1 MEVILRKDIPKLGK
15 AGDVV
20 KVKDGYAR
28 NYLIPKGL
36 AILASQKNLKAL
48 ENQRRIIL
56 AKAER
61 ERKKLESLAEKLEG
75 ITLTVYRKIIEE
87 DRIFGSVSSVDIVN
101 MLKEQGIEIE
111 KNQVQLD
118 EPIKKLGTF
127 EVPIKLSSDKTVNI
141 KIEVLEK
148 SKLNAF

>member
-36 AILASQKNLKAL
+36 AILANQKTLKAL
-48 ENQRRIIL
+48 ENQRKVIL

-61 ERKKLESLAEKLEG
+61 ERKKLEALAEKLEG
-75 ITLTVYRKIIEE
+75 ITLTVYRKTIEE
-87 DRIFGSVSSVDIVN
+87 DRIYGSVSAVDIVN
-101 MLKEQGIEIE
+101 LLKEQGIEVE
-111 KNQVQLD
+111 KNQVVLE
-118 EPIKKLGTF
+118 EPIKNLGTF
-127 EVPIKLSSDKTVNI
+127 EIPIKLSSDKIVNI
-141 KIEVLEK
+141 KVEVLEEK
-148 SKLNAF
+148 

>member
-36 AILASQKNLKAL
+36 AILANQKTLKAL
-48 ENQRRIIL
+48 ENQRKIIL

-111 KNQVQLD
+111 KSQVQLD
-118 EPIKKLGTF
+118 EPIKKLGIF
-127 EVPIKLSSDKTVNI
+127 EVPIKLSSDKMINI
-141 KIEVLEK
+141 KVEVLEEK
-148 SKLNAF
+148 

>member
-1 MEVILRKDIPKLGK
+1 MEVILIKDVPKLGK

-36 AILASQKNLKAL
+36 AILANQKTIKAL
-48 ENQRRIIL
+48 ENQRKIIL

-75 ITLTVYRKIIEE
+75 ISLTVYRKTVED
-87 DRIFGSVSSVDIVN
+87 DRIFGSVSLIDIVN
-101 MLKEQGIEIE
+101 MLKEKGIEIE
-111 KNQVQLD
+111 KSQVLLE

-127 EVPIKLSSDKTVNI
+127 EVPIKLSSDKIVNI
-141 KIEVLEK
+141 KVEVLEEK
-148 SKLNAF
+148 

>member
-1 MEVILRKDIPKLGK
+1 MEVILIKDVPKLGR
-15 AGDVV
+15 AGDIV

-36 AILASQKNLKAL
+36 AILANQKTIKAL
-48 ENQRRIIL
+48 ENQRKIVL

-75 ITLTVYRKIIEE
+75 TILTVYRKTIEE

-101 MLKEQGIEIE
+101 MLKEKGIEIE
-111 KNQVQLD
+111 KNQVVLN
-118 EPIKKLGTF
+118 EPIKKLGIF
-127 EVPIKLSSDKTVNI
+127 EVPIKLSSDKIVNI
-141 KIEVLEK
+141 KVEVLEEK
-148 SKLNAF
+148 

>member
-1 MEVILRKDIPKLGK
+1 MEVILIKDVPKLGK

-36 AILASQKNLKAL
+36 AILANQKTIKAL
-48 ENQRRIIL
+48 ENQRKIIL

-75 ITLTVYRKIIEE
+75 ISLTVYRKTVEG
-87 DRIFGSVSSVDIVN
+87 DRIFGSVSLIDIVN
-101 MLKEQGIEIE
+101 MLKEKGIEIE
-111 KNQVQLD
+111 KSQVLLE

-127 EVPIKLSSDKTVNI
+127 EVPIKLSSDKIVNI
-141 KIEVLEK
+141 KVEVLEEK
-148 SKLNAF
+148 

>member
-36 AILASQKNLKAL
+36 AILANQKTLKAL
-48 ENQRRIIL
+48 ENQRKIIL

-111 KNQVQLD
+111 KSQVQLD
-118 EPIKKLGTF
+118 EPIKKLGIF
-127 EVPIKLSSDKTVNI
+127 EVPIKLSSDKTINI
-141 KIEVLEK
+141 KVEVLEEK
-148 SKLNAF
+148 

>member
-15 AGDVV
+15 AGDIV

-36 AILASQKNLKAL
+36 AILANQKTIRAL
-48 ENQRRIIL
+48 ENQRKIIL

-75 ITLTVYRKIIEE
+75 ISITVYRKIIEE
-87 DRIFGSVSSVDIVN
+87 NRIFGSVSSIDIVN
-101 MLKEQGIEIE
+101 MLKEQGIKVD
-111 KNQVQLD
+111 KNQVILD
-118 EPIKKLGTF
+118 EPIKKLGIF
-127 EVPIKLSSDKTVNI
+127 EVPIKLSSDKVVNI
-141 KIEVLEK
+141 KVEVLEEK
-148 SKLNAF
+148 

>member
-15 AGDVV
+15 AGDIV

-36 AILASQKNLKAL
+36 AILANQKTIRAL
-48 ENQRRIIL
+48 ENQRKIIL

-75 ITLTVYRKIIEE
+75 ISITVYRKIIEE
-87 DRIFGSVSSVDIVN
+87 DRIFGSVSSIDIVN
-101 MLKEQGIEIE
+101 MLKEQGIKVD
-111 KNQVQLD
+111 KNQVILD

-127 EVPIKLSSDKTVNI
+127 EVPIKLSSDKVVNI
-141 KIEVLEK
+141 KVEVLEEK
-148 SKLNAF
+148 

>member
-1 MEVILRKDIPKLGK
+1 VEEYMEVILIKDVPKLGK

-36 AILASQKNLKAL
+36 AILANQKTIKAL
-48 ENQRRIIL
+48 ENQRKIIL

-75 ITLTVYRKIIEE
+75 ISLTVYRKTVED
-87 DRIFGSVSSVDIVN
+87 DRIFGSVSLIDIVN
-101 MLKEQGIEIE
+101 MLKEKGIEIE
-111 KNQVQLD
+111 KSQVLLE

-127 EVPIKLSSDKTVNI
+127 EVPIKLSSDKIVNI
-141 KIEVLEK
+141 KVEVLEEK
-148 SKLNAF
+148 

>member
-15 AGDVV
+15 AGDIV

-36 AILASQKNLKAL
+36 AILANQKTIRAL
-48 ENQRRIIL
+48 ENQRKIIL

-75 ITLTVYRKIIEE
+75 ISITVYRKIIEE
-87 DRIFGSVSSVDIVN
+87 DRIFGSVSSIDIVN
-101 MLKEQGIEIE
+101 MLKEQGIKID
-111 KNQVQLD
+111 KNQVILD

-127 EVPIKLSSDKTVNI
+127 EVPIKLSSDKVVNI
-141 KIEVLEK
+141 KVEVLEEK
-148 SKLNAF
+148 

>member
-1 MEVILRKDIPKLGK
+1 MEVILIKDVPKLGK

-20 KVKDGYAR
+20 RVKDGYAR

-36 AILASQKNLKAL
+36 AILANQKTIKAL
-48 ENQRRIIL
+48 ENQRKIIL

-75 ITLTVYRKIIEE
+75 MVLTVYRKKIEE

-101 MLKEQGIEIE
+101 MLRERGIEIE
-111 KNQVQLD
+111 KNQVILE
-118 EPIKKLGTF
+118 EPIKRLGIF
-127 EVPIKLSSDKTVNI
+127 EIPIKLSSDKVINI
-141 KIEVLEK
+141 KVEVLEEK
-148 SKLNAF
+148 